1 MKNTKFSLKLIKFD
15 CLIIQNNCFSKL
27 EFLFHSNCFLIS
39 LFASFS
45 FQILDSSSDSF
56 SDESDFEELDSYIE
70 EDLIEI
76 MESEDIEDNELADN
90 QGFGWVEHL
99 SDFRSIK
106 LTFSE
111 EEVSQFQRVLWHNTL
126 LPYQAELE
134 KEADYYFSNVKS
146 GIAYSVLMRD
156 SRPGLIIWVC
166 ELDRFIKLHSFRF
179 TKQDHINLLN
189 LLYNTL
195 IMKDLDLRVVKIL
208 CSSLRFL
215 LSRKALLSRDDVQ
228 FNWRPLY
235 DLYVQVAYK
244 NLEED
249 GVFLV
254 PGDIDKFLDATILD
268 CNRFFPNSATQ
279 EILDEARPYLCPWDD
294 TSARAF
300 KILSIFLPTCLTNEE
315 HDLFGAKLWIDE
327 LLFFLTSPGIFER
340 QNIFNLFAR
349 LAIFS
354 PGYFDFSP
362 YFSFFFTC
370 LLSSLKI
377 EIGVDR
383 VVASN
388 SYTSD
393 GPGLAQILVYSFG
406 MADNKINS
414 LMLVV
419 QQYFDQLFLSL
430 ESYFH
435 PSNTGKHTRN
445 LLNFVHRLCVCFV
458 NRVSRERFNYSK
470 RYVNEVPKG
479 MHLTNIQIEN
489 FVKSILPCLEY
500 AAFVKQKDDF
510 VPSIIRL
517 LAFLSPGIIVPF
529 VLDLV
534 YPSLQTITEP
544 HRLIQSLKILSHI
557 CVVIARDR
565 IPQIG
570 DNVQRLPIKSLEDFE
585 ANKRS
590 YRRHT
595 IILMNNLLP
604 GLDVNDVAKC
614 GLVFQILSILMT
626 LVPIVDCSQAP
637 LTCKDLTPE
646 EIDLCSETAS
656 FEFFVEEL
664 MRKIFSMIMLLGGC
678 VTDRQDLTSTKTVGK
693 NVEEIVIEKGAL
705 IVFRALVKNC
715 SSAFY
720 KYITDQYYNFVNE
733 HLFNSKPAMDTI
745 TKMVGSIVA
754 VCFIFDPHVQ
764 FSRFFTFAVN
774 KFEEHYHVGCEDEE
788 DVDRALIWYISFAS
802 EIVRNTPG
810 LILLQNRSSI
820 DSFGKILLVAIF
832 AQNVLNLLCSIYI
845 IPKSFHKLCDQPFDK
860 FLPLRHWAEPV
871 NKDELSYDWHVPS
884 DEEVNYALK
893 LVDQFI
899 TSPMQNVLTNFKE
912 LTDKEIQRNLK
923 IAHNALTGCSNLCPF
938 FDGEVLS
945 LIPMATPNI
954 VLDVVTVPWNVKKI
968 TASDGSNYRT
978 FLFKIVKKTG
988 ERLLSERD
996 NDTKSSLELLAIIR
1010 ILLNERGSTLTSYQY
1025 SAASH
1030 QMTRKIMNDPLRGF
1044 SQTIE
1049 PIMDATISLMHTK
1062 RLTHRPLVGIT
1073 STHVEALTLA
1083 FCFAT
1088 STYALVRQSAQ
1099 KLLDSSFNWWT
1110 FSYKLFL
1117 DDLVQI
1123 LGSKSS
1129 TSYEQFKVKY
1139 DLFYIID
1146 NHTSFQIEFKFQ
1158 NHIFPFANVLIED
1171 YDGNVHKDVMSIT
1184 QEAIQNSTKREAEIN
1199 EKRKRFYNQTA
1210 TALCQV
1216 STNKDLHWRNLEF
1229 SRALLS
1235 LLLRRDST
1243 LQSNIILHFF
1253 QLLIAD
1259 SLKTRKLAISF
1270 CASWFKIN
1278 RTKAKKIVKNII
1290 NGQNIGPG
1298 AKWPIKYGIRR
1309 DNSFLLYDAKKS
1321 PTVQNEWDNAEFLHL
1336 PHWGYYIWPKEFKC
1350 YAPPSQQ
1357 DWANRDYSQMN
1368 EIEKSIIAIFKDREF
1383 LNTFT
1388 RLFSLEDE
1396 KEDRE
1401 FDAVNFSLFN
1411 RIFRTFNNV
1420 LLDEFIEILDCLLKE
1435 TKASHQRL
1443 ASEIIA
1449 GLISGSKFWKF
1460 EKREKLLNLLIPKL
1474 EQFLLE
1480 IPLESEKYWGSCFAT
1495 IGICCEPKQV
1505 CWLIELFFQLINK
1518 PTEISSQLQSR
1529 IYLLQSLL
1537 SEYEWRVPV
1546 EWKRL
1551 ANFCI
1556 KLIDNTFQNVR
1567 IRVGSCLA
1575 TCARFDYTKAFYY
1588 PEIEEEFKFLR
1599 ICEVVDEVNKKLEP
1613 LWNEAICSIGSN
1625 DLMKHVDSSNI
1636 LVNNIDELKKEKLSL
1651 LTLISFLY
1659 SIDSFTGT
1667 FTDSSRMRILPLLT
1681 HYSNDKTDEELK
1693 ASCITHIIKYLGLSV
1708 IFVDQID
1715 VLFEVCQTIQ
1725 ERGSWKAK
1733 ITLLRFLQVFV
1744 FTNLFILRSKE
1755 GSIDILRTLL
1765 FKLLI
1770 DNRFEVR
1777 EASAETLSG
1786 LVRAGI
1792 LCVNEQLIQSAEQLS
1807 SSPKQ
1812 SIERH
1817 SGVLA
1822 LAAIVLAF
1830 PYSVPSFLPKVLM
1843 HLCSHATEPQPIYVT
1858 VKRALSEFKR
1868 THQDEWH
1875 EHKLEFTEDQL
1886 QILTDLIISPNYYV

>member
-1 MKNTKFSLKLIKFD
+1 MSKNVFLVLLFRRSNVKILCKIQTFGVLKLSYK
-15 CLIIQNNCFSKL
+15 KK
-27 EFLFHSNCFLIS
+27 
-39 LFASFS
+39 SFK
-45 FQILDSSSDSF
+45 LDSSSDSS
-56 SDESDFEELDSYIE
+56 SDESEFEEFDSHIE

-76 MESEDIEDNELADN
+76 MESEDIEDNELADT
-90 QGFGWVEHL
+90 Q
-99 SDFRSIK
+99 DD
-106 LTFSE
+106 
-111 EEVSQFQRVLWHNTL
+111 EVSQFQRVLWHHKL
-126 LPYQAELE
+126 LPYQGELE
-134 KEADYYFSNVKS
+134 EEADYYFSAVKS

-156 SRPGLIIWVC
+156 SSPSLIIWVY

-195 IMKDLDLRVVKIL
+195 IMKDLDLRV
-208 CSSLRFL
+208 
-215 LSRKALLSRDDVQ
+215 ALLSSDDVQ

-249 GVFLV
+249 GVFFLI
-254 PGDIDKFLDATILD
+254 PGDIDKFWTPTILD
-268 CNRFFPNSATQ
+268 CNRFFPNFATQ
-279 EILDEARPYLCPWDD
+279 EILDEARPYFCPCDSS
-294 TSARAF
+294 TRAF
-300 KILSIFLPTCLTNEE
+300 KILSIFLPTCLANEE

-327 LLFFLTSPGIFER
+327 LLFFLTAPGIIER

-362 YFSFFFTC
+362 YFNFFFTC

-377 EIGVDR
+377 EMGVDR

-388 SYTSD
+388 SFTSD
-393 GPGLAQILVYSFG
+393 SHGLAQILVYSFG
-406 MADNKINS
+406 MADNK
-414 LMLVV
+414 V

-430 ESYFH
+430 EGYFH
-435 PSNTGKHTRN
+435 PSNTGRHTTN
-445 LLNFVHRLCVCFV
+445 LLNFLHRLCVCFV

-470 RYVNEVPKG
+470 RYVNEVPRG

-489 FVKSILPCLEY
+489 FVNSILPCLEY
-500 AAFVKQKDDF
+500 AAFINEDDAF
-510 VPSIIRL
+510 VPLIIRL

-544 HRLIQSLKILSHI
+544 HRLTQSLKILSHI

-570 DNVQRLPIKSLEDFE
+570 DNVQRLPIRSLEDFE
-585 ANKRS
+585 KNKRS
-590 YRRHT
+590 YRRHA

-604 GLDVNDVAKC
+604 GLDINDVAKC

-664 MRKIFSMIMLLGGC
+664 MRKIFSMIIFLGDN
-678 VTDRQDLTSTKTVGK
+678 VADRHDLTSTKDGGK

-745 TKMVGSIVA
+745 TKMVGLIVA

-774 KFEEHYHVGCEDEE
+774 KFEEHYHVGCEDDE

-810 LILLQNRSSI
+810 LILLENRSSI
-820 DSFGKILLVAIF
+820 DSVGKIFLGINNFEGHFNFVLLVAVF
-832 AQNVLNLLCSIYI
+832 AQNVLNSLCSIHL

-899 TSPMQNVLTNFKE
+899 TSPLQNVLTNFKD

-938 FDGEVLS
+938 FGGL
-945 LIPMATPNI
+945 ATPNI
-954 VLDVVTVPWNVKKI
+954 VLDVVTIPCNVKKI
-968 TASDGSNYRT
+968 IAIDGSNYRT
-978 FLFKIVKKTG
+978 FLFKIVKQIG

-996 NDTKSSLELLAIIR
+996 NDTKSSLEILAIIR
-1010 ILLNERGSTLTSYQY
+1010 ILLNERGTTLTSYQY

-1030 QMTRKIMNDPLRGF
+1030 QMTEELFSDPLRGS

-1049 PIMDATISLMHTK
+1049 AIMDATISLMHTK

-1073 STHVEALTLA
+1073 FTHFEALTLA
-1083 FCFAT
+1083 FRFAT

-1110 FSYKLFL
+1110 FSYRLFL

-1123 LGSKSS
+1123 LGNKSS
-1129 TSYEQFKVKY
+1129 TTNS
-1139 DLFYIID
+1139 
-1146 NHTSFQIEFKFQ
+1146 HTSFQIEFKFQ
-1158 NHIFPFANVLIED
+1158 DNIFTFANTLIED

-1184 QEAIQNSTKREAEIN
+1184 QEAIQNSIKREAEIN
-1199 EKRKRFYNQTA
+1199 ENRKRFYNQTA
-1210 TALCQV
+1210 TNLCQI

-1235 LLLRRDST
+1235 LLLRHDST

-1278 RTKAKKIVKNII
+1278 RTKAKKIVKNIK
-1290 NGQNIGPG
+1290 NEQNID
-1298 AKWPIKYGIRR
+1298 AKWPIKYGIRK

-1368 EIEKSIIAIFKDREF
+1368 EIEKSIIDIFKDQEF
-1383 LNTFT
+1383 LNTFI

-1396 KEDRE
+1396 
-1401 FDAVNFSLFN
+1401 

-1420 LLDEFIEILDCLLKE
+1420 LLDEFIEILDRLLRE
-1435 TKASHQRL
+1435 TRASHQRL
-1443 ASEIIA
+1443 ASELVA

-1480 IPLESEKYWGSCFAT
+1480 IPLESEKYWGLCFAT

-1505 CWLIELFFQLINK
+1505 CWLIELFFQLITI
-1518 PTEISSQLQSR
+1518 PTEISSQLQNR
-1529 IYLLQSLL
+1529 LYLLQSLL
-1537 SEYEWRVPV
+1537 YQFKWRVPV

-1551 ANFCI
+1551 ANFCNR
-1556 KLIDNTFQNVR
+1556 LIDNTFQNVR
-1567 IRVGSCLA
+1567 MRVGSCLA
-1575 TCARFDYTKAFYY
+1575 TCACFDYTKAFYY

-1613 LWNEAICSIGSN
+1613 LWNEAICSTNN
-1625 DLMKHVDSSNI
+1625 DLMKRVASNTSTAVLI
-1636 LVNNIDELKKEKLSL
+1636 DNIDELRREKLSF

-1659 SIDSFTGT
+1659 SINSLTGT
-1667 FTDSSRMRILPLLT
+1667 FTDSSRIRLLPLLT
-1681 HYSNDKTDEELK
+1681 HYANDKTDEELK
-1693 ASCITHIIKYLGLSV
+1693 ASCITYIIKYLGLYV
-1708 IFVDQID
+1708 VCVDQID
-1715 VLFEVCQTIQ
+1715 VLFEVCKTIQ

-1733 ITLLRFLQVFV
+1733 ITLLRFLQ
-1744 FTNLFILRSKE
+1744 SKE
-1755 GSIDILRTLL
+1755 GSIYKLRTLL

-1817 SGVLA
+1817 SGVLT

-1843 HLCSHATEPQPIYVT
+1843 HLCSHATEPQPIYGT

-1875 EHKLEFTEDQL
+1875 EHKWEFTEEEL
-1886 QILTDLIISPNYYV
+1886 EVLTNVIISPNYYV

>member
-1 MKNTKFSLKLIKFD
+1 MSKNVFLVLLFRKDQMSKFY
-15 CLIIQNNCFSKL
+15 
-27 EFLFHSNCFLIS
+27 
-39 LFASFS
+39 
-45 FQILDSSSDSF
+45 LDSSSDSS
-56 SDESDFEELDSYIE
+56 SDESEFEEFDSHIE

-76 MESEDIEDNELADN
+76 MESEDIEDNELADT
-90 QGFGWVEHL
+90 Q
-99 SDFRSIK
+99 DD
-106 LTFSE
+106 
-111 EEVSQFQRVLWHNTL
+111 EVSQFQRVLWHHKL
-126 LPYQAELE
+126 LPYQGELE
-134 KEADYYFSNVKS
+134 EEADYYFSAVKS

-156 SRPGLIIWVC
+156 SKPSLIIWVY

-195 IMKDLDLRVVKIL
+195 IMKNLDLRV
-208 CSSLRFL
+208 
-215 LSRKALLSRDDVQ
+215 ALLSSDDVQ

-249 GVFLV
+249 GVFLI

-268 CNRFFPNSATQ
+268 CNRFFPNFATQ
-279 EILDEARPYLCPWDD
+279 EILDEARPYFCPCDSS
-294 TSARAF
+294 TRAF
-300 KILSIFLPTCLTNEE
+300 KILSIFLPTCLANEE

-327 LLFFLTSPGIFER
+327 LLFFLTAPGIIER

-362 YFSFFFTC
+362 YFNFFFTC

-377 EIGVDR
+377 EMGVDR

-388 SYTSD
+388 SFTSD
-393 GPGLAQILVYSFG
+393 SHGLAQILVYSFG
-406 MADNKINS
+406 MADNKYALVLNILFWELWPNAGFNNTLIN
-414 LMLVV
+414 
-419 QQYFDQLFLSL
+419 FFLSL
-430 ESYFH
+430 EGYFH
-435 PSNTGKHTRN
+435 PSNTGRHTTN
-445 LLNFVHRLCVCFV
+445 LLNFLHRLCVCFV

-470 RYVNEVPKG
+470 RYVNEVPRG

-489 FVKSILPCLEY
+489 FVNSILPCLEY
-500 AAFVKQKDDF
+500 AAFINEDDAF
-510 VPSIIRL
+510 VPLIIRL

-544 HRLIQSLKILSHI
+544 HRLTQSLKILSHI

-570 DNVQRLPIKSLEDFE
+570 DNVQRLPIRSLEDFE
-585 ANKRS
+585 KNKRS
-590 YRRHT
+590 YRRHA

-604 GLDVNDVAKC
+604 GLDINDVAKC

-664 MRKIFSMIMLLGGC
+664 MRKIFSMIIFLGDN
-678 VTDRQDLTSTKTVGK
+678 VADRHDLTSTKDGGK

-745 TKMVGSIVA
+745 TKMVGLIVA

-774 KFEEHYHVGCEDEE
+774 KFEEHYHVGCEDDE

-810 LILLQNRSSI
+810 LILLENRSSI
-820 DSFGKILLVAIF
+820 DSVGKDFLVGSR
-832 AQNVLNLLCSIYI
+832 LCTKCIKFI
-845 IPKSFHKLCDQPFDK
+845 I

-899 TSPMQNVLTNFKE
+899 TSPLQNVLTNFKD

-938 FDGEVLS
+938 FGGL
-945 LIPMATPNI
+945 ATPNI
-954 VLDVVTVPWNVKKI
+954 VLDVVTIPCNVKKI
-968 TASDGSNYRT
+968 IAIDGSNYRT
-978 FLFKIVKKTG
+978 FLFKIVKQIG

-996 NDTKSSLELLAIIR
+996 NDTKSSLEILAIIR
-1010 ILLNERGSTLTSYQY
+1010 ILLNERGTTLTSYQY

-1030 QMTRKIMNDPLRGF
+1030 QMTEELFSDPLRGS

-1049 PIMDATISLMHTK
+1049 AIMDATISLMHTK

-1073 STHVEALTLA
+1073 FTHFEALTLA
-1083 FCFAT
+1083 FRFAT

-1110 FSYKLFL
+1110 FSYRLFL

-1123 LGSKSS
+1123 LGNKSS
-1129 TSYEQFKVKY
+1129 TTNS
-1139 DLFYIID
+1139 
-1146 NHTSFQIEFKFQ
+1146 HTSFQIEFKFQ
-1158 NHIFPFANVLIED
+1158 DNIFTFANTLIED
-1171 YDGNVHKDVMSIT
+1171 YDGNVHKDVI
-1184 QEAIQNSTKREAEIN
+1184 EAEIN
-1199 EKRKRFYNQTA
+1199 ENRKRFYNQTA
-1210 TALCQV
+1210 TNLCQI

-1235 LLLRRDST
+1235 LLLRHDST

-1278 RTKAKKIVKNII
+1278 RTKAKKIVKKYKNE
-1290 NGQNIGPG
+1290 QNID
-1298 AKWPIKYGIRR
+1298 AKWPIKYGIRK
-1309 DNSFLLYDAKKS
+1309 DNSFLLYDAKNLRLFKM
-1321 PTVQNEWDNAEFLHL
+1321 NGIMLIFRKIHL

-1368 EIEKSIIAIFKDREF
+1368 EIEKSIIDIFKDQEF
-1383 LNTFT
+1383 
-1388 RLFSLEDE
+1388 
-1396 KEDRE
+1396 
-1401 FDAVNFSLFN
+1401 
-1411 RIFRTFNNV
+1411 
-1420 LLDEFIEILDCLLKE
+1420 
-1435 TKASHQRL
+1435 
-1443 ASEIIA
+1443 
-1449 GLISGSKFWKF
+1449 
-1460 EKREKLLNLLIPKL
+1460 
-1474 EQFLLE
+1474 
-1480 IPLESEKYWGSCFAT
+1480 
-1495 IGICCEPKQV
+1495 
-1505 CWLIELFFQLINK
+1505 
-1518 PTEISSQLQSR
+1518 
-1529 IYLLQSLL
+1529 
-1537 SEYEWRVPV
+1537 
-1546 EWKRL
+1546 
-1551 ANFCI
+1551 
-1556 KLIDNTFQNVR
+1556 
-1567 IRVGSCLA
+1567 
-1575 TCARFDYTKAFYY
+1575 
-1588 PEIEEEFKFLR
+1588 
-1599 ICEVVDEVNKKLEP
+1599 
-1613 LWNEAICSIGSN
+1613 
-1625 DLMKHVDSSNI
+1625 
-1636 LVNNIDELKKEKLSL
+1636 
-1651 LTLISFLY
+1651 
-1659 SIDSFTGT
+1659 
-1667 FTDSSRMRILPLLT
+1667 
-1681 HYSNDKTDEELK
+1681 
-1693 ASCITHIIKYLGLSV
+1693 
-1708 IFVDQID
+1708 
-1715 VLFEVCQTIQ
+1715 
-1725 ERGSWKAK
+1725 
-1733 ITLLRFLQVFV
+1733 
-1744 FTNLFILRSKE
+1744 
-1755 GSIDILRTLL
+1755 
-1765 FKLLI
+1765 
-1770 DNRFEVR
+1770 
-1777 EASAETLSG
+1777 
-1786 LVRAGI
+1786 
-1792 LCVNEQLIQSAEQLS
+1792 
-1807 SSPKQ
+1807 
-1812 SIERH
+1812 
-1817 SGVLA
+1817 
-1822 LAAIVLAF
+1822 
-1830 PYSVPSFLPKVLM
+1830 
-1843 HLCSHATEPQPIYVT
+1843 
-1858 VKRALSEFKR
+1858 
-1868 THQDEWH
+1868 
-1875 EHKLEFTEDQL
+1875 
-1886 QILTDLIISPNYYV
+1886 